1 MKGFHVTMYK
11 WLKATS
17 LVKYLPKK
25 ARLNISVHFF
35 CQNNIIKKC
44 GTSSLGK
51 WQEKIHDFSIFGGNL
66 RRLLNTRQVEVF

>member
-11 WLKATS
+11 WLKATG

-25 ARLNISVHFF
+25 ARLFLFIF
-35 CQNNIIKKC
+35 CQNDIIKKC
-44 GTSSLGK
+44 GTSALGK